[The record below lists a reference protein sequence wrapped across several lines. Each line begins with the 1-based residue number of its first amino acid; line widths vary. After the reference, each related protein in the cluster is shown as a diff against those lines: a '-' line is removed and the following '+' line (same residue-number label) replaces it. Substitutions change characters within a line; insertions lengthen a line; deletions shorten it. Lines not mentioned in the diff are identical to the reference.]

1 MPEPPPP
8 PEYVSWNI
16 FTWMVGGIGAILV
29 GVIAWEVNTLLPR
42 TEFEIWR
49 ASQETQISEIKDELQ
64 EMNDLIREDI
74 KEVRELGR
82 IQQQKLL
89 VVVSETIRH
98 ELRTQKE

>member
-1 MPEPPPP
+1 MPEPSPP

-98 ELRTQKE
+98 ELRAQKE

>member
-74 KEVRELGR
+74 KDCLLYTSPSPRDR
-82 IQQQKLL
+82 QK
-89 VVVSETIRH
+89 SRMPSSA
-98 ELRTQKE
+98 